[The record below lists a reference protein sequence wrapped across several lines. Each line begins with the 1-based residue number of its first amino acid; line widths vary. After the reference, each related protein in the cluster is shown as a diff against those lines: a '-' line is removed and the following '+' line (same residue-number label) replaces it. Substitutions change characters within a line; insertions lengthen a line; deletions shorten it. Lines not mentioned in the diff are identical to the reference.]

1 MARADG
7 RAARTVALT
16 SDALP
21 LADVFGPRQRE
32 PARGGAGLL
41 DHASDCVG
49 KDVAEHVSRRSQI
62 ARCSTIQRSTA
73 RIGPGSSRQVRTR
86 PVFSSRWA
94 RACRG
99 AATRSVATRPARPR
113 AHSPRRRH
121 GWPRDDPAAVGVG
134 QTVERPDRGELCRAM
149 RRVSR
154 ANAGQAVHRFHR
166 ICLSFACLVTK
177 QPKSAAIGDGGEAPS
192 SGRGARDYET
202 AVARLVSSRARM
214 MGEAGQHYAFGE
226 LVVAALARAVLARV
240 AQASELLGAAG
251 HAARVRLRHEP
262 PYVSASVE
270 RTSGLRS
277 RGLGERE
284 SQRCYAVGE
293 WWRIAEGF
301 DRANFRGADTAA
313 CSRPLG
319 MAGGEPSAT
328 PVRSRVGW
336 QWRSHP

>member
-1 MARADG
+1 MRPVRGDWRRRRG
-7 RAARTVALT
+7 TV
-16 SDALP
+16 
-21 LADVFGPRQRE
+21 E
-32 PARGGAGLL
+32 WAGLRVVSAL
-41 DHASDCVG
+41 
-49 KDVAEHVSRRSQI
+49 SRRKLWG
-62 ARCSTIQRSTA
+62 RL
-73 RIGPGSSRQVRTR
+73 
-86 PVFSSRWA
+86 
-94 RACRG
+94 RA
-99 AATRSVATRPARPR
+99 
-113 AHSPRRRH
+113 
-121 GWPRDDPAAVGVG
+121 GW
-134 QTVERPDRGELCRAM
+134 
-149 RRVSR
+149 
-154 ANAGQAVHRFHR
+154 
-166 ICLSFACLVTK
+166 
-177 QPKSAAIGDGGEAPS
+177 
-192 SGRGARDYET
+192 ARDYET